1 MKKFTGF
8 LREFFLLQ
16 RFQVYVLMFLLV
28 FSLSSCF
35 QKYYNTNT
43 AVKTDP
49 ATLEKFRSENKLFI
63 VHTPE
68 GPFALKNVTV
78 SGDMI
83 YGDKAPLNSS
93 YDKYL
98 NPESE
103 GSNHLQMSK
112 SDVVLNQVHLYTN
125 SEFSG
130 SGKVDLKIADIFRTD
145 AYGFDKNATKKSS
158 VASVVGIVVTTG
170 AVIGVSALAANSMS
184 HMFDGAT
191 ISMRW

>member
-1 MKKFTGF
+1 MKKFTDLLKEF
-8 LREFFLLQ
+8 LLLQ
-16 RFQVYVLMFLLV
+16 RFQIYVLMFMLV

-43 AVKTDP
+43 AAKTDP

-63 VHTPE
+63 VHTPD
-68 GPFALKNVTV
+68 GAFALKNITV
-78 SGDMI
+78 NAEMI
-83 YGDKAPLNSS
+83 SGDKAPLNSS

-103 GSNHLQMSK
+103 GANHLQMSK

-130 SGKVDLKIADIFRTD
+130 SGKVDLKITDIFRTD
-145 AYGFDKNATKKSS
+145 AYGFDKVATKKSS
-158 VASVVGIVVTTG
+158 VGSVVGIVVTTG
-170 AVIGVSALAANSMS
+170 AVIGVAALAANSMS
-184 HMFDGAT
+184 HMFDGVT
-191 ISMRW
+191 IPMR